1 MTGSQCVLRFSLS
14 LREMFSNW
22 FTFTVIRKYGKS
34 GVIQI
39 TAMFDPF
46 TMLFLEGSSEMQ
58 LFRHFS
64 NNIFRNPQLMKCIK
78 YEDHLFCESVQNFI
92 YILKMQRKMEKKLF
106 VFEIIASEL
115 AVLICLDKEKKSWDR
130 QSICSETVRR
140 FCLLLT
146 ENFSNPIVFTLIHK
160 YIKGAAVKISTVFGS
175 VYHAPFRRVLRN
187 ASF

>member
-1 MTGSQCVLRFSLS
+1 
-14 LREMFSNW
+14 MFSNW

-34 GVIQI
+34 DVIQI

-115 AVLICLDKEKKSWDR
+115 AVLICLNKEKKKLRSAVNMFR
-130 QSICSETVRR
+130 NSPKILPITNREFFQPNYLHI
-140 FCLLLT
+140 
-146 ENFSNPIVFTLIHK
+146 NP
-160 YIKGAAVKISTVFGS
+160 
-175 VYHAPFRRVLRN
+175 
-187 ASF
+187 